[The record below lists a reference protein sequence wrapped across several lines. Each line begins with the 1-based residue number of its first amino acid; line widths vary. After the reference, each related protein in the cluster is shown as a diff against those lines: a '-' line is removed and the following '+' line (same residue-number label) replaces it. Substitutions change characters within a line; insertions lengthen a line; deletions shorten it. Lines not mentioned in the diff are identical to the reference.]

1 MEGRKRRMQKGRDD
15 SKDYSNIQ
23 RAGIPTDEMWLDS
36 GSLFGGVRRSPK
48 TPIYRRRRLCYNSK
62 STLIIEYRLYL
73 FQMRK
78 VSIST
83 CGNGFSHF
91 PSSAMYLLSGGRL
104 TRRKVIENSAD
115 AFP

>member
-48 TPIYRRRRLCYNSK
+48 TPFTEGEDYA
-62 STLIIEYRLYL
+62 IIP
-73 FQMRK
+73 K
-78 VSIST
+78 A
-83 CGNGFSHF
+83 
-91 PSSAMYLLSGGRL
+91 P
-104 TRRKVIENSAD
+104 
-115 AFP
+115 